1 MRRMPTFGQPN
12 KPIMLWAILS
22 AALCA
27 AAAAPGD
34 MMPAIKA
41 ESLAKAKLT
50 WPADFS
56 AERNVL
62 LISFGRDMQAEVDA
76 WDAALAPLASDG
88 AVAVFNTPLIPNPGA
103 IVRGFIT
110 GGMRGIYKD
119 AAARARVIPLFVD
132 EDEVFPKLGVTD
144 RSSPLIV
151 VYARD
156 GREIGRHQGKMSEAG
171 TAEIERLVRQL

>member
-1 MRRMPTFGQPN
+1 MRW
-12 KPIMLWAILS
+12 IILY

-27 AAAAPGD
+27 AGAAAAPGD
-34 MMPAIKA
+34 TLPAIKA
-41 ESLAKAKLT
+41 ESLAKTKFT
-50 WPADFS
+50 WPADFT

-76 WDAALAPLASDG
+76 WDAAVARLGESG
-88 AVAVFNTPLIPNPGA
+88 SVAVFNTPLIPNPGA

-119 AAARARVIPLFVD
+119 EAARRRVVPLFVD
-132 EDEVFPKLGVTD
+132 EDDIFPKFGVTD
-144 RSSPLIV
+144 RASPLII

-156 GREIGRHQGKMSEAG
+156 GREIGRHQGKVSEAG
-171 TAEIERLVRQL
+171 TAEIERLVRQP